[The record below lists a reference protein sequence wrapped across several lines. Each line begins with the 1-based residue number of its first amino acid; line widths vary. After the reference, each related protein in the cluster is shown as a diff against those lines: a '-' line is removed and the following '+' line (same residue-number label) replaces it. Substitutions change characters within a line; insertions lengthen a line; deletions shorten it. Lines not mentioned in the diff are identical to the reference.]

1 MPETELDP
9 EATALSREPQQA
21 RSRRTLERL
30 RAAAWSLLEAEGPEG
45 VTVTGVAAEA
55 GVSVGSF
62 YARFEG
68 KEELLDHLE
77 AVALDQALRRLSEV
91 LDEEAGPLELLEEVV
106 ALYRRG
112 PAERLLLLARTDG
125 RSPRRLH
132 HLSRVVAESLARR
145 LGSDEPGTLLR
156 AAALAGAAREL
167 ALAAGDGEEGWLAES
182 SLGDAGDPD
191 RPIISA
197 LAALLGEGS
206 GTSTPTEFPAAAP
219 AGPAEPAGRAPT
231 EDPAPVPPGEHADP
245 EHGPAEERSLP
256 DDEPENPA
264 STDAPET
271 PEDRD
276 EPDPE
281 PPPVELFD
289 VWG

>member
-1 MPETELDP
+1 MSKAELDP

-91 LDEEAGPLELLEEVV
+91 LDDEAGPLELLEEVV

-112 PAERLLLLARTDG
+112 PAHRLLLLARSEG
-125 RSPRRLH
+125 RSPRRLN
-132 HLSRVVAESLARR
+132 HLRRVVAESLAER
-145 LGSDEPGTLLR
+145 LGPDEPGTLLR
-156 AAALAGAAREL
+156 AVALAGAAREL
-167 ALAAGDGEEGWLAES
+167 ALAAGEGEEGWLSEVS
-182 SLGDAGDPD
+182 PGGAGDPD
-191 RPIISA
+191 RPIMAA
-197 LAALLGEGS
+197 LAALLGD
-206 GTSTPTEFPAAAP
+206 GTEAPAATLYPAAAP
-219 AGPAEPAGRAPT
+219 AAPAEPVGRAAT
-231 EDPAPVPPGEHADP
+231 EAPAPVPRPPGEHADA
-245 EHGPAEERSLP
+245 EEGPADEGSATEEAP
-256 DDEPENPA
+256 DE
-264 STDAPET
+264 SDAPEE
-271 PEDRD
+271 PEHQSD
-276 EPDPE
+276 PDPD